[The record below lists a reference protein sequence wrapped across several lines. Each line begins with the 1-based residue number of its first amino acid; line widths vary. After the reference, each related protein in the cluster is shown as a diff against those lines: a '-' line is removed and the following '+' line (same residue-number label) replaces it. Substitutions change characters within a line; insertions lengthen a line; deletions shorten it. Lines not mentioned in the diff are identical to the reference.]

1 MAKRKTELEKLGL
14 DAKTLDKLYV
24 KAKISA
30 SPYDYSLKDRVVL
43 EPSGLTY
50 EAVTNM
56 FNQGDVGELE
66 LVEKLGMACS
76 DLAND
81 ELRASVYLLRSKKPF
96 PNLDWDNDYNATD
109 ALRNLMC
116 SNTGI
121 MYKHNNMIINESAYA
136 CIAKNHGVKAAS
148 ALLGLYVRLYSP
160 TSLTPQLALALL
172 KSTDGLDLDAV
183 SNIAFV
189 KEAMDRGEHY
199 VPDTGL
205 MELRGQTLAQIF
217 YMGSVDLDDP
227 TSNAFLGKPNLCHA
241 YSEILR
247 QNVIETTMF
256 LCEIYR
262 AFNSMSIPEREAL
275 APLLVLESS
284 YAFLDL
290 KYDVDS
296 ATYTSA
302 EFDAISKLPA
312 EERFEAIPKYAE
324 EQLRKNFPQAYAWDG
339 NSVLGYFNS
348 CNVQKSII
356 ARICH
361 DLHCKA
367 WEDFRVKNFALLL
380 QMCKEKGVDLS
391 DMEAPMDYDGSSCG
405 VDADDGGSPV
415 DAATRDFGSMHMGT
429 KYSPDA
435 QNAPGNPGGKSQI
448 GTPPQLE
455 TMSNLLKTCDPK
467 YDILVDDVYNDR
479 GYKDAYLKLLDPI
492 ESITK
497 ALTKQIREIKT
508 YNFGGKNAGKPRGK
522 LDPHTMCRYKTDPN
536 IFYDTTYKVREMDL
550 AFGIILDQ
558 SGSMSGDGICNG
570 MISLIMLHHVLAS
583 LRINHAIVG
592 HNSHNYNSA
601 NIFKYVSFNED
612 PAHTMETPYILANL
626 HASCGNCDSG
636 ALNYMEHYIKRTRN
650 KDRIVLI
657 FSDGEPSECD
667 ESDLVKQ
674 VRKMEAEGIHVI
686 GLGIDF
692 ENIKHYYPDHANGRN
707 LSEMVSILVS
717 ILKRYVLDKRD

>member
-14 DAKTLDKLYV
+14 DAKTLDRLYV
-24 KAKISA
+24 QAKISA
-30 SPYDYSLKDRVVL
+30 SPYDYSLKDRIVL

-50 EAVTNM
+50 AAVTNM
-56 FNQGDVGELE
+56 FNQGNISEHN
-66 LVEKLGMACS
+66 LVEKLGMSCL
-76 DLAND
+76 DIAND
-81 ELRASVYLLRSKKPF
+81 ELRASVYPLRSKKPF
-96 PNLDWDNDYNATD
+96 PNLDWDNDYNASDT
-109 ALRNLMC
+109 LRTLMC
-116 SNTGI
+116 SNTGV

-136 CIAKNHGVKAAS
+136 RIAKDHGVNAAT
-148 ALLGLYVRLYSP
+148 ALLGLYVRMYSP
-160 TSLTPQLALALL
+160 TSLTPQLALTLL
-172 KSTDGLDLDAV
+172 KSTEGLDLDAV
-183 SNIAFV
+183 SNLAFV
-189 KEAMDRGEHY
+189 RESLDKGAHY
-199 VPDTGL
+199 VPDVGL
-205 MELRGQTLAQIF
+205 TKLCGQTLAQIF
-217 YMGSVDLDDP
+217 YMGCVDVNDP
-227 TSNAFLGKPNLCHA
+227 SSEIYLAKQTMCHA

-247 QNVIETTMF
+247 QNAIETAMF

-262 AFNSMSIPEREAL
+262 AFNSMSVPEREAL
-275 APLLVLESS
+275 APLLALESS

-302 EFDAISKLPA
+302 EFDAISKLTA

-324 EQLRKNFPQAYAWDG
+324 EQLRKNFPQAYSWDG
-339 NSVLGYFNS
+339 NDILRYMQS
-348 CNVQKSII
+348 CNVQGSVI

-367 WEDFRVKNFALLL
+367 WEDFRVKNFALML
-380 QMCKEKGVDLS
+380 QMCKEKGVDIS
-391 DMEAPMDYDGSSCG
+391 DMQAPMDYDGSSCG
-405 VDADDGGSPV
+405 VGVDGGGSLA

-429 KYSPDA
+429 KYSPDEQA
-435 QNAPGNPGGKSQI
+435 SPGDVGGKSQA

-455 TMSNLLKTCDPK
+455 TMSNLLKACDPK
-467 YDILVDDVYNDR
+467 YGISVENVVNNR

-492 ESITK
+492 ENITK
-497 ALTKQIREIKT
+497 ELTKQIREIKT
-508 YNFGGKNAGKPRGK
+508 YNFGGKNAGKSRGK

-536 IFYDTTYKVREMDL
+536 IFYDTTYKIREMDL

-558 SGSMSGDGICNG
+558 SGSMTGDGICNG
-570 MISLIMLHHVLAS
+570 MISLILLHHVLAS

-601 NIFKYVSFNED
+601 NILKYVSFNED
-612 PAHTMETPYILANL
+612 PAHTMETPYVLANL
-626 HASCGNCDSG
+626 SARSGNCDSG

-650 KDRIVLI
+650 KDKIVLI
-657 FSDGEPSECD
+657 FSDGEPSQCD
-667 ESDLVKQ
+667 EADLVRQ